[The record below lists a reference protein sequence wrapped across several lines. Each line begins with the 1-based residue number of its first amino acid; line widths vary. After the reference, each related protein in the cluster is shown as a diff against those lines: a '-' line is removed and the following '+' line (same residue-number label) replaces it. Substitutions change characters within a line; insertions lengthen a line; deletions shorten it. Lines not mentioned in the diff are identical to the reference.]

1 MLDSM
6 KPGVG
11 MIAAALV
18 PVCDA
23 YGDADNAVFLED
35 LLTAAAMFAAEMQ
48 MPKSVFMRL
57 AQMQMEANPPT
68 EAKGKPS
75 HGY

>member
-1 MLDSM
+1 
-6 KPGVG
+6 

-35 LLTAAAMFAAEMQ
+35 LLTAAAMFATEMQ
-48 MPKSVFMRL
+48 MPRSAFVRL
-57 AQMQMEANPPT
+57 AQMQMDATPPI